1 MTSSLIYL
9 FNLYE
14 NITSFLVILYMVV
27 IIALAVVGFIYLMNY
42 FDEGKVTREQN
53 TLKFKKM
60 ISILV
65 VSFGILTIPAIF
77 LPTPKTVAMMYGVKK
92 INEMNVNANTSATQ
106 LYKDITTIIHNYATE
121 KNREKQINSIL

>member
-14 NITSFLVILYMVV
+14 NITSFLTISYIAV
-27 IIALAVVGFIYLMNY
+27 IIALAVVGIICLVNY
-42 FDEGKVTREQN
+42 FVEGQIAQEKSIPK
-53 TLKFKKM
+53 LKKM
-60 ISILV
+60 VTILT
-65 VSFGILTIPAIF
+65 VSFGILTIPAIL
-77 LPTPKTVAMMYGVKK
+77 LPTPKTVAMMYGVQK

-121 KNREKQINSIL
+121 KAEKNK

>member
-14 NITSFLVILYMVV
+14 NITTFLTISYIAV
-27 IIALAVVGFIYLMNY
+27 IIALAVFGIICLVNY
-42 FDEGKVTREQN
+42 FVEGEIAREKN
-53 TLKFKKM
+53 IPKIKKM
-60 ISILV
+60 ITILV

-77 LPTPKTVAMMYGVKK
+77 MPTPKTVAMMYGVKK

-121 KNREKQINSIL
+121 KAEKNK

>member
-14 NITSFLVILYMVV
+14 NITSFLTISYIAV
-27 IIALAVVGFIYLMNY
+27 IIALAVVGIICLVNY
-42 FDEGKVTREQN
+42 FVEGEITREQN
-53 TLKFKKM
+53 IPKLKKM

-121 KNREKQINSIL
+121 KVEKNK

>member
-14 NITSFLVILYMVV
+14 NITSFLTISYIAV
-27 IIALAVVGFIYLMNY
+27 IIALAVVGIICLLNY
-42 FDEGKVTREQN
+42 FVEGQIAQEKSIPK
-53 TLKFKKM
+53 LKKM
-60 ISILV
+60 VTILA

-121 KNREKQINSIL
+121 KVEKNK

>member
-14 NITSFLVILYMVV
+14 NITSFLTISYIAV
-27 IIALAVVGFIYLMNY
+27 IIALAVVGIICLVNY
-42 FDEGKVTREQN
+42 FVEGQVAQEKSIPK
-53 TLKFKKM
+53 LKKM
-60 ISILV
+60 ITILT

-121 KNREKQINSIL
+121 KVEKNK

>member
-14 NITSFLVILYMVV
+14 NITSFLTISYIAV
-27 IIALAVVGFIYLMNY
+27 IIALAVVGIICLVNY
-42 FDEGKVTREQN
+42 FVEGQIAQEKSIPK
-53 TLKFKKM
+53 LKKM
-60 ISILV
+60 VTILA

-121 KNREKQINSIL
+121 KAEKNK

>member
-1 MTSSLIYL
+1 MTSSLVYL

-14 NITSFLVILYMVV
+14 NITTFLTISYIAE
-27 IIALAVVGFIYLMNY
+27 IIALAVVGIICLVNY
-42 FDEGKVTREQN
+42 FVEGEVTREQN
-53 TLKFKKM
+53 IPKLKKM

-121 KNREKQINSIL
+121 KVEKNK

>member
-14 NITSFLVILYMVV
+14 NITSFLTISYIAV
-27 IIALAVVGFIYLMNY
+27 IIALAVVGIICLVNY
-42 FDEGKVTREQN
+42 FVDGEVTCEQN
-53 TLKFKKM
+53 LPKLKKM

-121 KNREKQINSIL
+121 KVEKNK